1 MKLSRI
7 FTNRYMA
14 LVWAAGVVWMALDF
28 ANPGE
33 SAGSGNNQVTTTD
46 VTGAEVTNQ
55 QVESIFANL

>member
-33 SAGSGNNQVTTTD
+33 STSTGNNQVTTTD